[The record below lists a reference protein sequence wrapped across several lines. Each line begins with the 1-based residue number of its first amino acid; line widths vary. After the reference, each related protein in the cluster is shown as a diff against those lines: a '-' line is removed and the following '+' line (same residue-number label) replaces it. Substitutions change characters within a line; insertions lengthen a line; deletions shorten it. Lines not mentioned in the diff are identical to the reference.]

1 MNDTYKKFVH
11 NMRLDLYLVRE
22 KLVASR
28 SRAQRSIKSGLVVV
42 DGRTILKPSF
52 DVTHGNSIIVA
63 ALVDKPAGYWK
74 LKGIQEAVGLIK
86 IGDVVLDI
94 GSSAGGFLW
103 YAAEF
108 AEKVYAIEFS
118 SSFKQL
124 LDIVVEHYNDKVLLT
139 YTDAFSFD
147 FMSFGVKFDVI
158 LNDVTAA
165 PKDSLELLLK
175 SSVAL
180 KAGGRVL
187 QVFKGKT
194 KDLPLNDFLHQFEEY
209 GFKTFEVITSQKEEL
224 YVIAEKGANGTNA
237 EEGI

>member
-1 MNDTYKKFVH
+1 MNVTYKKFVH
-11 NMRLDLYLVRE
+11 TMRLDLYLVRE

-28 SRAQRSIKSGLVVV
+28 SRAQRAIKSGFVAV

-52 DVTHGNSIIVA
+52 DITGVNIVIVA
-63 ALVDKPAGYWK
+63 ASVDKPAGYWK
-74 LKGIQEAVGLIK
+74 LKGIQEAFELIK

-108 AEKVYAIEFS
+108 AERVYAIEFS
-118 SSFKQL
+118 SSSKQL
-124 LDIVVEHYNDKVLLT
+124 LDVVVEHYYDKVRLI
-139 YTDAFSFD
+139 YADAFSFD
-147 FMSFGVKFDVI
+147 FMSFGVHFDVI

-175 SSVAL
+175 SSAAL

-187 QVFKGKT
+187 QVLKGKP
-194 KDLPLNDFLHQFEEY
+194 KDRPVDDFLKRFEEY
-209 GFKTFEVITSQKEEL
+209 GFKPLKVIAGQKEEL
-224 YVIAEKGANGTNA
+224 YVIAEKGANETNA

>member
-1 MNDTYKKFVH
+1 MNGTYKKFVH
-11 NMRLDLYLVRE
+11 NMRLDLYLVQE

-28 SRAQRSIKSGLVVV
+28 SRAQRAIKSGLVAV

-52 DVTHGNSIIVA
+52 DVTRVNSVIVA
-63 ALVDKPAGYWK
+63 ASVDKPAGYWK

-124 LDIVVEHYNDKVLLT
+124 LDVVVEHYYDKVLLT
-139 YTDAFSFD
+139 YADAFSFD
-147 FMSFGVKFDVI
+147 FMSFGVNFDVI

-165 PKDSLELLLK
+165 PKDSLDLLLK
-175 SSVAL
+175 SSAAL
-180 KAGGRVL
+180 KVGGRVL
-187 QVFKGKT
+187 QVFKGKP
-194 KDLPLNDFLHQFEEY
+194 KDFHLNDFLQRFEEY
-209 GFKTFEVITSQKEEL
+209 GFKTLEVITGQKEEL
-224 YVIAEKGANGTNA
+224 YVIAEKGANETNA

>member
-1 MNDTYKKFVH
+1 MIDTYKKFAYT
-11 NMRLDLYLVRE
+11 MRLDLYLVWG
-22 KLVASR
+22 KYVASR
-28 SRAQRSIKSGLVVV
+28 SRAQRAIKSGFVTV

-52 DVTHGNSIIVA
+52 DVTWSNSVIVSTSI
-63 ALVDKPAGYWK
+63 DKPAGYWK
-74 LKGIQEAVGLIK
+74 LKEIQEAFELIK

-108 AEKVYAIEFS
+108 AERVYAIEFS

-124 LDIVVEHYNDKVLLT
+124 LDVVVENYHDKVRLI
-139 YTDAFSFD
+139 YADAFSFD
-147 FMSFGVKFDVI
+147 FLGLGVAFDVI

-175 SSVAL
+175 SSAVL

-187 QVFKGKT
+187 QVIKGKP
-194 KDLPLNDFLHQFEEY
+194 KDRPHDDFFEQFEQH
-209 GFKTFEVITSQKEEL
+209 GFQILKVTTGQKEEL
-224 YVIAEKGANGTNA
+224 YVIAEKVADVKNA

>member
-28 SRAQRSIKSGLVVV
+28 SRAQRAIKSGLVAV
-42 DGRTILKPSF
+42 DNRTILKPSF
-52 DVTHGNSIIVA
+52 EVTYDNTVIVA
-63 ALVDKPAGYWK
+63 PSIDKPAGYWK
-74 LKGIQEAVGLIK
+74 LKRIQEAVGLIK
-86 IGDVVLDI
+86 NGDVVLDI

-108 AEKVYAIEFS
+108 AEKVYAVEFS

-124 LDIVVEHYNDKVLLT
+124 LDDVVERYFDKVLLT
-139 YTDAFSFD
+139 YADAFSFD
-147 FMSFGVKFDVI
+147 FTSFGVEFDVI

-165 PKDSLELLLK
+165 PKDSLELLLR
-175 SSVAL
+175 SSAAL
-180 KAGGRVL
+180 KADGRVL

-194 KDLPLNDFLHQFEEY
+194 NDLPLNDFLQRFEEF
-209 GFKTFEVITSQKEEL
+209 GLKTLEVITGQKKEL
-224 YVIAEKGANGTNA
+224 YVIAEKCANRTNA

>member
-28 SRAQRSIKSGLVVV
+28 SRAQRSIKSGLVAV

-52 DVTHGNSIIVA
+52 DLTHGNSIIVA
-63 ALVDKPAGYWK
+63 ASVDKPAGYWK

-108 AEKVYAIEFS
+108 AEKVNAIEFS

-139 YTDAFSFD
+139 YTCLLYTSDAAD
-147 FMSFGVKFDVI
+147 EE
-158 LNDVTAA
+158 
-165 PKDSLELLLK
+165 DSVDL
-175 SSVAL
+175 
-180 KAGGRVL
+180 GGRR
-187 QVFKGKT
+187 
-194 KDLPLNDFLHQFEEY
+194 
-209 GFKTFEVITSQKEEL
+209 I
-224 YVIAEKGANGTNA
+224 
-237 EEGI
+237 